1 MTVGTLGIV
10 PYSDSAALLVL
21 ASASPRRRELLAQ
34 LGVRFRST
42 VAEIDETRLPGE
54 EAEPYAVR
62 VAAAKGRAVADL
74 NSCAGLPVL
83 AADTVVAIDGYVLQ
97 KPADRKAGVEMLM
110 RLAGCEHHVISA
122 VAVVHGGVL
131 RTSVNRTAVRLSNI
145 TRDQANR
152 YWDTGEPEDKA
163 GGYAIQGLGAVFVAH
178 IEGSYSAVMGLPLFE
193 TARLL
198 AQCGIGVL

>member
-1 MTVGTLGIV
+1 M
-10 PYSDSAALLVL
+10 PYPDSSASLVL
-21 ASASPRRRELLAQ
+21 ASASPRRHELLAQ

-42 VAEIDETRLPGE
+42 AAEIDETRLASE
-54 EAEPYAVR
+54 EAVPYALR
-62 VAAAKGRAVADL
+62 VAAAKGRAVANL
-74 NSCAGLPVL
+74 ESSAGFPVL
-83 AADTVVAIDGYVLQ
+83 AADTVVALDGHVLQ
-97 KPADRKAGVEMLM
+97 KPADREGGVEMLM
-110 RLAGCEHHVISA
+110 RLAGREHDVISA
-122 VAVVHGGVL
+122 VVVVHGGVL
-131 RTSVNRTAVRLSNI
+131 RTSVNRTLVRFSDI

-198 AQCGIGVL
+198 AQCGIVVL

>member
-1 MTVGTLGIV
+1 V
-10 PYSDSAALLVL
+10 PYSDSSADSSVSLVL
-21 ASASPRRRELLAQ
+21 ASASPRRHELLAQ

-42 VAEIDETRLPGE
+42 AAEIDETRLASE
-54 EAEPYAVR
+54 EAVPYALR

-74 NSCAGLPVL
+74 ESSGQLPVL
-83 AADTVVAIDGYVLQ
+83 AADTVVALDGHVLQ
-97 KPADRKAGVEMLM
+97 KPADREGGVEMLM
-110 RLAGCEHHVISA
+110 RLAGREHDVISA
-122 VAVVHGGVL
+122 VVVVHGGVL
-131 RTSVNRTAVRLSNI
+131 RTSVNRTVVRFSDI

-198 AQCGIGVL
+198 AQCGIVVL

>member
-1 MTVGTLGIV
+1 M
-10 PYSDSAALLVL
+10 PYPDSSASLVL
-21 ASASPRRRELLAQ
+21 ASASPRRHELLAQ

-42 VAEIDETRLPGE
+42 AAEIDETRLASE
-54 EAEPYAVR
+54 EAVPYALR

-74 NSCAGLPVL
+74 ESSAGLPVL
-83 AADTVVAIDGYVLQ
+83 AADTVVALDGHVLQ
-97 KPADRKAGVEMLM
+97 KPADREGGVDMLM
-110 RLAGCEHHVISA
+110 RLAGREHDVISA
-122 VAVVHGGVL
+122 VVVVHGGVL
-131 RTSVNRTAVRLSNI
+131 RTSVNRTAVRFSDI

-193 TARLL
+193 AARLL
-198 AQCGIGVL
+198 AQCGIAVL

>member
-1 MTVGTLGIV
+1 LAIV
-10 PYSDSAALLVL
+10 PYPDSSVSLVL

-42 VAEIDETRLPGE
+42 AAEIDETRLASE
-54 EAEPYAVR
+54 EAVPYALR
-62 VAAAKGRAVADL
+62 VATAKGRAVADL
-74 NSCAGLPVL
+74 ESSAELPVL
-83 AADTVVAIDGYVLQ
+83 AADTVVALDGHVLQ
-97 KPADRKAGVEMLM
+97 KPADREQGVEMLM
-110 RLAGCEHHVISA
+110 RLAGREHDVISA
-122 VAVVHGGVL
+122 VVVVHGGVL
-131 RTSVNRTAVRLSNI
+131 RTSVNRTAVRFSDI
-145 TRDQANR
+145 SMDQANR

-198 AQCGIGVL
+198 EQCGIVVL

>member
-1 MTVGTLGIV
+1 V
-10 PYSDSAALLVL
+10 PHPDSSVSLVL
-21 ASASPRRRELLAQ
+21 ASASPRRHELLAQ

-42 VAEIDETRLPGE
+42 AAEIDEKRLAGE
-54 EAEPYAVR
+54 EAVSYAVR
-62 VAAAKGRAVADL
+62 VATAKGRAVADL
-74 NSCAGLPVL
+74 QSSAELPVL
-83 AADTVVAIDGYVLQ
+83 GADTVVTLDGYVLQ
-97 KPADRKAGVEMLM
+97 KPADRAEGVEMLM
-110 RLAGCEHHVISA
+110 QLAGREHHVISA

-131 RTSVNRTAVRLSNI
+131 RTSVNRTAVRFSDI

-198 AQCGIGVL
+198 AQCGLVVC

>member
-1 MTVGTLGIV
+1 LAIV
-10 PYSDSAALLVL
+10 PYSDSSADSSVSLVL
-21 ASASPRRRELLAQ
+21 ASASPRRHELLAQ

-42 VAEIDETRLPGE
+42 AAEIDETRLASE
-54 EAEPYAVR
+54 EAVPYALR

-74 NSCAGLPVL
+74 ESSGQLPVL
-83 AADTVVAIDGYVLQ
+83 AADTVVALDGHVLQ
-97 KPADRKAGVEMLM
+97 KPADREGGVEMLM
-110 RLAGCEHHVISA
+110 RLAGREHDVISA
-122 VAVVHGGVL
+122 VVVVHGGVL
-131 RTSVNRTAVRLSNI
+131 RTSVNRTVVRFSDI

-198 AQCGIGVL
+198 AQCGIVVL

>member
-1 MTVGTLGIV
+1 MAIA
-10 PYSDSAALLVL
+10 PYPDSSASLVL
-21 ASASPRRRELLAQ
+21 ASASPRRHELLAQ

-42 VAEIDETRLPGE
+42 AAEIDETRLASE
-54 EAEPYAVR
+54 EAVPYALR

-74 NSCAGLPVL
+74 ESSGQLPVL
-83 AADTVVAIDGYVLQ
+83 AADTVVALDGHVLQ
-97 KPADRKAGVEMLM
+97 KPADREGGVEMLM
-110 RLAGCEHHVISA
+110 RLAGREHDVISA
-122 VAVVHGGVL
+122 VVVVHGGVL
-131 RTSVNRTAVRLSNI
+131 RTSVNRTVVRFSDI

-198 AQCGIGVL
+198 AQCGIVVL